1 MSKKDVRTFYR
12 RFSESLLGLGEKTQ
26 EIQETPVTHDEITE
40 DAVEEF
46 LTSLEEQTIEVIEPQ
61 IPDKFAQLN
70 KFFHGQLDINDIAHI
85 KDMDVTFDSY
95 KADFTPFTDS
105 LIIPP
110 NCGLLMLWQWGPTSP
125 VFVLKMVPPVIK
137 NKLCDFLP
145 KNYLAK
151 RMALVVTSNNTAT
164 IRLVYVLTGVVTTD
178 DPVHELIRR
187 HGK

>member
-1 MSKKDVRTFYR
+1 MSKKDVRTLYR

-26 EIQETPVTHDEITE
+26 EIPVTHDEITE
-40 DAVEEF
+40 DTVEEF
-46 LTSLEEQTIEVIEPQ
+46 LMGLEEQTIEVIEPQ
-61 IPDKFAQLN
+61 IPAQFAQLN

-95 KADFTPFTDS
+95 EAFFTPFNDS

-110 NCGLLMLWQWGPTSP
+110 NCGLLMLWQWAPTAP
-125 VFVLKMVPPVIK
+125 VFVLKMTPPVIK

-151 RMALVVTSNNTAT
+151 RMALVVTLNNTAA
-164 IRLVYVLTGVVTTD
+164 IHLVYVLTGVVTTD